1 MILHV
6 LVGGTFGPCFFLTHK
21 GTLGTINLARTV
33 FNGQELN
40 ESDRAM
46 FLQQSPMVCISH
58 DGRNIPPLEW
68 DLRLFRSLARL
79 DINPQSYQDT
89 IIMML
94 VTFTTEDLVILS
106 PTMADTW
113 IQAMWCLS
121 QELRSL
127 VEVCYNLA
135 CSPTTVATVR
145 PGTSGFPKSLGGC
158 KTPLC

>member
-1 MILHV
+1 
-6 LVGGTFGPCFFLTHK
+6 
-21 GTLGTINLARTV
+21 
-33 FNGQELN
+33 
-40 ESDRAM
+40 
-46 FLQQSPMVCISH
+46 
-58 DGRNIPPLEW
+58 
-68 DLRLFRSLARL
+68 
-79 DINPQSYQDT
+79 
-89 IIMML
+89 MML

-145 PGTSGFPKSLGGC
+145 PGTSGFPMSLGGC